1 MTTPPHAPAPSPSEG
16 ITRIVIDL
24 AGCTDKACLLA
35 RIAAAM
41 KFPAWFG
48 HNWDALADCLA
59 DLSWLPAGGYS
70 ITVSGSLALRAA
82 EPDTLATA
90 LDILDEAATFW
101 VGEGV
106 VFRVEVREDGGA
118 DSASP
123 PLPPAA
129 PR

>member
-1 MTTPPHAPAPSPSEG
+1 MTTPPQAPAPSPSDG
-16 ITRIVIDL
+16 IARIVIDL
-24 AGCTDKACLLA
+24 AGCTDKAGLLA

-41 KFPAWFG
+41 EFPPWFG

-59 DLSWLPAGGYS
+59 DLSWLPAGAYS
-70 ITVSGSLALRAA
+70 ITLSGSSALRAA
-82 EPDTLATA
+82 EPDALATA

-101 VGEGV
+101 AGEGV
-106 VFRVEVREDGGA
+106 VFRVEVREDADA

-123 PLPPAA
+123 PLPPAT

>member
-1 MTTPPHAPAPSPSEG
+1 MTSPPHAPAPSPSEG

-70 ITVSGSLALRAA
+70 ITVSGSLALHAA

-101 VGEGV
+101 AGEGV
-106 VFRVEVREDGGA
+106 VFRVEVREDAGA